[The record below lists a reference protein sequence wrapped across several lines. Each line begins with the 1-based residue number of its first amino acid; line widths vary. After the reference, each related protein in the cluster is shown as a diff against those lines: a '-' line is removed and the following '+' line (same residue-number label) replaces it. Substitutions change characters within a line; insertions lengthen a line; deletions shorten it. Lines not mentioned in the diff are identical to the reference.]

1 MDPTDGGSLTKI
13 ILGIA
18 GAGGFIWAAWERWT
32 RLKVETASYSAQVA
46 GLEGQE
52 TVYSML
58 KDRLEALEKELQTVR
73 SEIAVER
80 AHSRKLEIHIFKLES
95 LMRKAGLEPPTFE
108 EH

>member
-1 MDPTDGGSLTKI
+1 MTSFNPQDAM
-13 ILGIA
+13 LGLGA
-18 GAGGFIWAAWERWT
+18 AGGILWAVYERWT

-58 KDRLEALEKELQTVR
+58 KDRLEALERELQTVR

-95 LMRKAGLEPPTFE
+95 LMRKAGLEPPAFE
-108 EH
+108 R

>member
-1 MDPTDGGSLTKI
+1 MTSFNPQDAM
-13 ILGIA
+13 LGLGA
-18 GAGGFIWAAWERWT
+18 AGGILWAVYERWT

-46 GLEGQE
+46 GLDGQE

-58 KDRLEALEKELQTVR
+58 KDRLEALERELQTVR